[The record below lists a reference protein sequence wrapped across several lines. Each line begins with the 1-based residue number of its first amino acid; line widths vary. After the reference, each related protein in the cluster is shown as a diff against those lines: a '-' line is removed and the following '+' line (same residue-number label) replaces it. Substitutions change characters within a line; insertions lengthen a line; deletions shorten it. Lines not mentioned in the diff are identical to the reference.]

1 MWLSNFS
8 KMFSCIYCLMAV
20 RGAVCW
26 LYNPMLDDLQ
36 LWVTYLLI
44 EEYIWISS
52 SDRLLGFLC
61 FVLMYSQ
68 SSSECS
74 ISVGSIG
81 NSYPPSSSTRSL
93 LMADIRCLPGV
104 SNKLD
109 KVVLDSC
116 ILLILIA

>member
-1 MWLSNFS
+1 
-8 KMFSCIYCLMAV
+8 MAV

-26 LYNPMLDDLQ
+26 LYNTNPILDDLQ
-36 LWVTYLLI
+36 LWVSYLLI
-44 EEYIWISS
+44 EKYIWISS
-52 SDRLLGFLC
+52 SDPTVGILYI
-61 FVLMYSQ
+61 VLIYSK
-68 SSSECS
+68 SSSKCS

-81 NSYPPSSSTRSL
+81 NSYPTSSSTRSL

-116 ILLILIA
+116 ILLILIALN